1 MSLLL
6 GALEHLSDQP
16 FEKIKTKISV
26 TKITVI
32 STISYIN
39 LYVDMYINGRNKIY
53 KLE

>member
-16 FEKIKTKISV
+16 FGNMETKISV

-32 STISYIN
+32 STI
-39 LYVDMYINGRNKIY
+39 LYVDMYIHGRNKIY